1 MIEVSE
7 ADVVSTYAQGELE
20 CPDGVHARQASRA
33 TVQRKVSFIDKG
45 GLAEPSLRRKR
56 GRPRLAAQNGAGEC
70 SRDIVKPIACALVDD
85 ERAIFD
91 DLSLERASQ

>member
-20 CPDGVHARQASRA
+20 GPGGVHARQASRA
-33 TVQRKVSFIDKG
+33 TVQRKVSFIDEF

-56 GRPRLAAQNGAGEC
+56 GRPRLAAQNGAVCRELNRDHHGAPVE
-70 SRDIVKPIACALVDD
+70 SRNSPRCD
-85 ERAIFD
+85 
-91 DLSLERASQ
+91 S